1 MKVILTADVKTQG
14 KKGDQINVSDG
25 YATNYLFKNNLA
37 VPANTNNVNI
47 NNARKKA
54 EAERIEAETAMAK
67 MLAKQLQEVTLN
79 LKIEVGA
86 NGKAFGSVSAS
97 LVETEL
103 KKLGYDIDRKKIE
116 LDTIKTVGTFY
127 ANIKL
132 YKGVSAKI
140 KIIVAAGK

>member
-1 MKVILTADVKTQG
+1 MKVILTADVKAQG